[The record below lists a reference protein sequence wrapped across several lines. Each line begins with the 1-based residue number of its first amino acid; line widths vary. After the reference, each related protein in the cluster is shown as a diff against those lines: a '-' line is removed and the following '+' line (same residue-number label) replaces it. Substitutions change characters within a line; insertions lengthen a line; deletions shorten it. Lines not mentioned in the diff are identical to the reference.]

1 MDVYNFRFA
10 EQYNG
15 FWKIKGSRGKSIY
28 GILSIRDGNITLELV
43 DQNLPTEQNPYS
55 FVNEIRGYAYFK
67 ESEQKK
73 NCYHFILKDIECRSY
88 SVFGDRMV
96 KTIYDVSYLYVSD
109 RKNFK
114 TNRIRSCC
122 IRNGLM
128 ESWVSNITLNSCSF
142 DDTKDIR
149 FGYKQSEPL
158 NLYYSTFER
167 IYLYFSYDYNL
178 PDKNGFRLAN
188 KTFLNV
194 EFKKVNHFV
203 DSLNT
208 LSSVHWFFSLI
219 WNNSASPDYFCFRT
233 RDGQFI
239 FKESNKHSFRFTP
252 NDTLIRNN
260 LSDFPEGIFSVLFEK
275 WFLSLKSNYQPI
287 ESFFEVVYNDYM
299 NPSSK
304 IKNLLTVIDG
314 LIPNEKAEKVEVAKG
329 CSALLNKVSMHINNK
344 EKKLLK
350 SLMFKAEPFTLKE
363 KIDKALG
370 DLSSYVELKIEEGF
384 SIKVVNTRNVLTHPH
399 KRTNNVYSKE
409 QYRDL
414 TFCLES
420 LIRAFLLL
428 QINMPSD
435 IARKTVGAITS
446 PMMTRDSDID
456 VRCLKEERRCGTEQ

>member
-1 MDVYNFRFA
+1 M
-10 EQYNG
+10 
-15 FWKIKGSRGKSIY
+15 
-28 GILSIRDGNITLELV
+28 
-43 DQNLPTEQNPYS
+43 
-55 FVNEIRGYAYFK
+55 
-67 ESEQKK
+67 
-73 NCYHFILKDIECRSY
+73 
-88 SVFGDRMV
+88 
-96 KTIYDVSYLYVSD
+96 
-109 RKNFK
+109 
-114 TNRIRSCC
+114 
-122 IRNGLM
+122 
-128 ESWVSNITLNSCSF
+128 
-142 DDTKDIR
+142 
-149 FGYKQSEPL
+149 
-158 NLYYSTFER
+158 
-167 IYLYFSYDYNL
+167 
-178 PDKNGFRLAN
+178 
-188 KTFLNV
+188 
-194 EFKKVNHFV
+194 
-203 DSLNT
+203 
-208 LSSVHWFFSLI
+208 
-219 WNNSASPDYFCFRT
+219 
-233 RDGQFI
+233 
-239 FKESNKHSFRFTP
+239 
-252 NDTLIRNN
+252 
-260 LSDFPEGIFSVLFEK
+260 
-275 WFLSLKSNYQPI
+275 
-287 ESFFEVVYNDYM
+287 
-299 NPSSK
+299 K